1 MAKVT
6 RSMPCPICGS
16 DTRVPQTKGVV
27 YGEVHRMREC
37 FGPKRHRFITREVFM
52 RDVKTRKPWVTQVEL
67 FDGIA
72 ERIATHIVK
81 GEEK

>member
-1 MAKVT
+1 
-6 RSMPCPICGS
+6 
-16 DTRVPQTKGVV
+16 
-27 YGEVHRMREC
+27 MREC